1 MKNLKLILLGALL
14 GAFIIQGC
22 DKTHLQDIGNG
33 SKLKVSKTQV
43 AVGEP
48 DSVILTGVT
57 ATDSVMW
64 KFTPDANLHFGY
76 KNNAGV
82 IVFSAPGKYTITA
95 QVKGGLPYSVTIT
108 VVPGSTSGSA
118 IDSTL
123 TKTNIMTV
131 TNDTTAYEPIVGD
144 IKVHFS
150 AGYAT
155 TDFNTYTANGD
166 VGAAS
171 TCPTCIVQYTAT
183 IDTAENYFLDVV
195 NLREHTNCANASAT
209 PQYRWQSQ
217 VFPRKLIRL
226 GTHQLKIKVNGVV
239 YAGSFTVTDKSVTIN
254 WPYTSGVIMESQ
266 LYYEYR

>member
-14 GAFIIQGC
+14 STFIIQGC

-48 DSVILTGVT
+48 DSVMLTGVT
-57 ATDSVMW
+57 STDSVMW

-108 VVPGSTSGSA
+108 VVAGSTSGSA
-118 IDSTL
+118 ADSTL
-123 TKTNIMTV
+123 TKTNIMTA
-131 TNDTTAYEPIVGD
+131 TTDSADFEPIVGD

-166 VGAAS
+166 VGATT
-171 TCPTCIVQYTAT
+171 TCPTGIVQYTAT
-183 IDTAENYFLDVV
+183 VDTADNYLLNVV
-195 NLREHTNCANASAT
+195 NIRKHTNCGGPGSVTQDTWA
-209 PQYRWQSQ
+209 SQ
-217 VFPRKLIRL
+217 VFPHKLIRL
-226 GTHQLKIKVNGVV
+226 GTHQLKVKVNGVV